1 MKKTH
6 NIYKSKKLIKIS
18 LEYDENSKIINSL
31 TITGDFFLYPEETLD
46 ELEVNLIGTKLGKD
60 EIKQKIEKCLNG
72 SEAFG
77 FDSESLTDAIL
88 GCLKEEQEEEKNEGK
103 EEEK

>member
-6 NIYKSKKLIKIS
+6 NMYKSKKLIKIS
-18 LEYDENSKIINSL
+18 LEYDEDSKIINSI

-88 GCLKEEQEEEKNEGK
+88 GCLKEEQE
-103 EEEK
+103 

>member
-1 MKKTH
+1 MIKAH
-6 NIYKSKKLIKIS
+6 NIYKPKKLIKIS
-18 LEYDENSKIINSL
+18 LEYDEDSKIINSI

-77 FDSESLTDAIL
+77 FDSQSLTDAIL
-88 GCLKEEQEEEKNEGK
+88 GCLKEEQE
-103 EEEK
+103 

>member
-1 MKKTH
+1 MKKAH
-6 NIYKSKKLIKIS
+6 NIYKSKKLIKIL
-18 LEYDENSKIINSL
+18 LEYDEDSKIINSIR
-31 TITGDFFLYPEETLD
+31 ITGDFFLYPEETLN

-88 GCLKEEQEEEKNEGK
+88 GCLKEEQE
-103 EEEK
+103 

>member
-1 MKKTH
+1 MKKVH
-6 NIYKSKKLIKIS
+6 NIYKSKKLVKIS
-18 LEYDENSKIINSL
+18 LEYDEDSKIINL
-31 TITGDFFLYPEETLD
+31 ITITGDFFLYPEETLD

-77 FDSESLTDAIL
+77 FDSQSLTDAIL
-88 GCLKEEQEEEKNEGK
+88 GCLKEEQE
-103 EEEK
+103 

>member
-1 MKKTH
+1 MKKAH
-6 NIYKSKKLIKIS
+6 NIHKSKKLIKIS
-18 LEYDENSKIINSL
+18 LEYDEDSKIINSI

-88 GCLKEEQEEEKNEGK
+88 GCLKEE
-103 EEEK
+103 

>member
-1 MKKTH
+1 MKKTY

-18 LEYDENSKIINSL
+18 LEYDEDSKIINSI

-77 FDSESLTDAIL
+77 FDSESLTNAIL
-88 GCLKEEQEEEKNEGK
+88 GCLKEEQEQKKNEGK
-103 EEEK
+103 EE

>member
-1 MKKTH
+1 
-6 NIYKSKKLIKIS
+6 LIKIS
-18 LEYDENSKIINSL
+18 LEYDEDSKIINSI

-88 GCLKEEQEEEKNEGK
+88 GCLKEEQK
-103 EEEK
+103 

>member
-18 LEYDENSKIINSL
+18 LEYDEDSKIINSI
-31 TITGDFFLYPEETLD
+31 TITGDFFLYPEETLN

-88 GCLKEEQEEEKNEGK
+88 GCLKEEQE
-103 EEEK
+103 

>member
-1 MKKTH
+1 MKKAH

-18 LEYDENSKIINSL
+18 LEYDEDSKIINSI

-77 FDSESLTDAIL
+77 FDSQSLTDAIL
-88 GCLKEEQEEEKNEGK
+88 GCLKEEQE
-103 EEEK
+103 

>member
-1 MKKTH
+1 MKKVH
-6 NIYKSKKLIKIS
+6 NIYKSKKLVKTS
-18 LEYDENSKIINSL
+18 LEYDEDSKIINSI

-88 GCLKEEQEEEKNEGK
+88 GCLKEEQE
-103 EEEK
+103 

>member
-18 LEYDENSKIINSL
+18 LEYDEDSKIINSI

-77 FDSESLTDAIL
+77 FDSQSLTDAIL
-88 GCLKEEQEEEKNEGK
+88 GCLKEEQE
-103 EEEK
+103 

>member
-1 MKKTH
+1 MKKAH

-18 LEYDENSKIINSL
+18 LEYDEDSKIINSI

-77 FDSESLTDAIL
+77 FDSESMTDAIL
-88 GCLKEEQEEEKNEGK
+88 GCFKEEQH
-103 EEEK
+103 

>member
-1 MKKTH
+1 MIKTH

-18 LEYDENSKIINSL
+18 LEYDEDSKMINSI

-88 GCLKEEQEEEKNEGK
+88 GCLKEEQK
-103 EEEK
+103 